1 MNYQEFLESKRI
13 IHRSSGLDIPREELS
28 PSLFPFQKDLT
39 WWSLKK
45 GKAAL
50 FTATGTGKTRM
61 QVEWSNKIHEHTGE
75 DILILAPLA
84 VSMQTVR
91 EAANMGITVHPGRTQ
106 EDVKPGINITNYEM
120 LHHFNPNKF
129 GGVVVDES
137 SCLKAYD
144 GKFRQYVTDCFQQT
158 PFKLTASATP
168 APNDYSEIGNQAAFL
183 GIMTRTEMLSMF
195 FTHDGG
201 ETSKWRLKGH
211 AQQKFWEWMASW
223 AAVVTMPSDLGYEDN
238 GFILPPLNVH
248 EEMVIADSTEDGL
261 FAVEA
266 RTLNEQRAAARH
278 TMQDRVT
285 RCADIVNSTNKP
297 FLVWCNL
304 NAESEALKRAIPDA
318 IEVKGSDSKEHK
330 EKAMLGFSDGT
341 YRVIVSK
348 ASICGWGMNWQHC
361 SDMAFVGLNNSFEQY
376 YQAVRRCWRFGQ
388 KNPVNVHLITSNLEG
403 AIKKNLER
411 KEQDADRMIQE
422 MIKYTRDITKRN
434 VLQTTREISE
444 YNPQIEMI
452 IPEWLRS
459 EAV

>member
-1 MNYQEFLESKRI
+1 MEFLESKRI
-13 IHRSSGLDIPREELS
+13 IHHSAGLDVDRDTLS

-45 GKAAL
+45 GKSAL

-61 QVEWSNKIHEHTGE
+61 QLAWSEKVQEHTGGN
-75 DILILAPLA
+75 ILILAPLA

-91 EAANMGITVHPGRTQ
+91 EAQKMDIVVNPCRTHD
-106 EDVKPGINITNYEM
+106 DVKPGINITNYDM
-120 LHHFNPNKF
+120 LHHFETSKF
-129 GGVVVDES
+129 DGVVVDEA

-144 GKFRQYVTDCFQQT
+144 GKFRRFATDCFQQT
-158 PFKLTASATP
+158 PFKLLPTATP
-168 APNDYSEIGNQAAFL
+168 APNDYVELGNQAEFL
-183 GIMTRTEMLSMF
+183 GIMSRTEMLAMF
-195 FTHDGG
+195 FVHDGG

-211 AQQKFWEWMASW
+211 AQKKFWEWLASW
-223 AAVVTMPSDLGYEDN
+223 AAVVTMPSDLGYDD
-238 GFILPPLNVH
+238 GDFILPPLNIH
-248 EEMVIADSTEDGL
+248 EEMVIVDRTEDGL

-278 TMQDRVT
+278 TLQQRVG
-285 RCADIVNSTNKP
+285 RCAEIVNDTKKP

-304 NAESEALKRAIPDA
+304 NSESEALKKAIPDA
-318 IEVKGSDSKEHK
+318 IEVKGSDTKEHK
-330 EKAMLGFSDGT
+330 EKAMMGFSDGT
-341 YRVIVSK
+341 YRVLVSK

-388 KNPVNVHLITSNLEG
+388 KNPVNVNLITSNLEG

-411 KEQDADRMIQE
+411 KEQDADLMIQE
-422 MIKYTRDITKRN
+422 MVKYTRDITQRN
-434 VLQTTREISE
+434 VRQTVRETTE
-444 YNPQIEMI
+444 YKPQVKMI

>member
-1 MNYQEFLESKRI
+1 
-13 IHRSSGLDIPREELS
+13 
-28 PSLFPFQKDLT
+28 
-39 WWSLKK
+39 
-45 GKAAL
+45 
-50 FTATGTGKTRM
+50 
-61 QVEWSNKIHEHTGE
+61 
-75 DILILAPLA
+75 
-84 VSMQTVR
+84 
-91 EAANMGITVHPGRTQ
+91 
-106 EDVKPGINITNYEM
+106 
-120 LHHFNPNKF
+120 
-129 GGVVVDES
+129 
-137 SCLKAYD
+137 
-144 GKFRQYVTDCFQQT
+144 
-158 PFKLTASATP
+158 
-168 APNDYSEIGNQAAFL
+168 
-183 GIMTRTEMLSMF
+183 
-195 FTHDGG
+195 
-201 ETSKWRLKGH
+201 
-211 AQQKFWEWMASW
+211 
-223 AAVVTMPSDLGYEDN
+223 MPSDLGYED
-238 GFILPPLNVH
+238 GDFVLPPLNIY

-330 EKAMLGFSDGT
+330 EKAMMGFSDGT